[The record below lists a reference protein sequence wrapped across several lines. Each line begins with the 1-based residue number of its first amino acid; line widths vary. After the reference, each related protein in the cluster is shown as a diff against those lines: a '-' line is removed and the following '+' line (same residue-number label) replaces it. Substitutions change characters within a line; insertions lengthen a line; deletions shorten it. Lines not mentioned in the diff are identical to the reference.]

1 MPRRHSCS
9 SIAEQLR
16 MKDLLIVTTQ
26 KLPRTR
32 IKPALQANKS
42 ATVPHHHYIAYNSS
56 KVHIPSLV
64 NFSASPKVL
73 E

>member
-9 SIAEQLR
+9 SIAEQLH
-16 MKDLLIVTTQ
+16 MKDLPMVTTQ

-32 IKPALQANKS
+32 IKPTLQANKS
-42 ATVPHHHYIAYNSS
+42 ATVPHHHIAYNSS
-56 KVHIPSLV
+56 KVHTPSLV